1 MKRKP
6 IRVNWDDLEAAF
18 DNPNQE
24 LPYYLDLVNGH
35 VVLEGEGEERED
47 DDETDD
53 YTAEVAAR
61 PANQTDSTR
70 VYIAPLLTETKIEWL
85 AAFIDETDD
94 LDPAFVAQIRQAL
107 EAEDPTQL
115 VLDAL
120 RDSPESKDRWYLYR
134 AERLHDLIEEWLEE
148 NAVVTTEPPP
158 WV

>member
-1 MKRKP
+1 
-6 IRVNWDDLEAAF
+6 
-18 DNPNQE
+18 
-24 LPYYLDLVNGH
+24 
-35 VVLEGEGEERED
+35 
-47 DDETDD
+47 
-53 YTAEVAAR
+53 
-61 PANQTDSTR
+61 
-70 VYIAPLLTETKIEWL
+70 LTETKIEWL